1 MFNQPNTENAPRS
14 KALLDKVFDR
24 LDAVDV
30 NALPTTDLKDFL
42 EVVQKCQFLEGF
54 GKMPALGY
62 GFNSFC
68 AAPSRDNPSYDKK
81 DPEAEGES
89 V

>member
-1 MFNQPNTENAPRS
+1 MNNNENAPRS
-14 KALLDKVFDR
+14 KELLDKVFDR

-30 NALPTTDLKDFL
+30 NALSTPDLKDFL

-54 GKMPALGY
+54 GKVPALGL
-62 GFNSFC
+62 GLNSLC
-68 AAPSRDNPSYDKK
+68 AAPAFSGSDK
-81 DPEAEGES
+81 PEAEGES

>member
-1 MFNQPNTENAPRS
+1 MNNTENTPRS
-14 KALLDKVFDR
+14 KVLLDKVFDR

-30 NALPTTDLKDFL
+30 DALSTPDLKDFL

-54 GKMPALGY
+54 GKVPALGY

-68 AAPSRDNPSYDKK
+68 TAPARDNPAYDKK
-81 DPEAEGES
+81 DPGAKGEPI
-89 V
+89 